1 MGDLWASVCSS
12 EFPYLLP
19 GIIPPLPSQDIC
31 VGFLSPLG
39 AGRVHWVKGGI
50 DWFLRHIGE
59 EDPSGPFVLLCLSWR
74 ALEVSSGFFLPTALG
89 SRPGWGWCPDGFMSL

>member
-1 MGDLWASVCSS
+1 MGGLWASVCSS

-19 GIIPPLPSQDIC
+19 GIISPLPSQDIC

-39 AGRVHWVKGGI
+39 SGRVHWVKGGI

-59 EDPSGPFVLLCLSWR
+59 EDPNDPFVLLSLSWR
-74 ALEVSSGFFLPTALG
+74 ALEVSSGFSFQQHWGAGQGGAGVQMG
-89 SRPGWGWCPDGFMSL
+89 S